1 MGGAVDGGSG
11 AEGMEVEV
19 MGNTVMKTEL
29 LRVARLIWV
38 TEEEPGGDYV
48 IKSSWYVGVY
58 LHYSRGKLAFV
69 SVGLDFDRARQVS
82 VPAGWQPTDEAC
94 MALAKS
100 FVEKLKKEGRA

>member
-1 MGGAVDGGSG
+1 MGGAADGGSG

-29 LRVARLIWV
+29 LRVARMIWV

-48 IKSSWYVGVY
+48 IKSSWYVGVH

-82 VPAGWQPTDEAC
+82 VPAGWQPTDDAC

-100 FVEKLKKEGRA
+100 FVEKLKKEGRV